1 MLKNILI
8 TTIIILSSTL
18 VSQKTPQSTKD
29 VLANSCQE
37 FTVTSIDGYANVH
50 STSEVRKNTAN
61 IVGVLV
67 TGTKIKI
74 TGKDRDWVKI
84 NLPIT
89 GFISRSQIANISCD
103 DSMKL
108 LMKTGVETIARLGNQ
123 ATQNNSQAAQT
134 LIRIANNSTD
144 GAISEFYSFT
154 IADWADKNPVF
165 LISMLKKEPVYIYKP
180 FLRLLNFETGA
191 PHERENFEKIL
202 AKLPLND
209 PIAKYWFS
217 IKQGQ
222 QK

>member
-1 MLKNILI
+1 MLKNVLI
-8 TTIIILSSTL
+8 TTILLSSTL
-18 VSQKTPQSTKD
+18 VSQKTPQSTED
-29 VLANSCQE
+29 VLANSCKE
-37 FTVTSIDGYANVH
+37 FTVTAIDGYANVR
-50 STSEVRKNTAN
+50 STSEVRKNTVN

-74 TGKDRDWVKI
+74 TGKDGNWAKI

-89 GFISRSQIANISCD
+89 GFISRSQITNISCD
-103 DSMKL
+103 DAMKL
-108 LMKTGVETIARLGNQ
+108 LMKTGVETIARLGSQ

-134 LIRIANNSTD
+134 LIRIANNGTD

-154 IADWADKNPVF
+154 IANWADKNPVF
-165 LISMLKKEPVYIYKP
+165 LISMLKKEPIYIYKP
-180 FLRLLNFETGA
+180 FLRLLNFETGT
-191 PHERENFEKIL
+191 PHERENFERTL

-222 QK
+222 